1 MRVKRGVTSHQKH
14 QKIRQATK
22 GFSHPNRA
30 SIKRGKQAV
39 TKSLQFQ
46 YRDRR
51 NRKRTFREL
60 WNARINAAA
69 RLNGTTYSKL
79 IAALKGANIQLDRK
93 VLSELAVN
101 EPKAFEA
108 VVQAATKKYPKA
120 LLLKKNH
127 PVQGGF
133 LVSDCP

>member
-1 MRVKRGVTSHQKH
+1 MRVKRGVPGHAKH
-14 QKIRQATK
+14 QKIRRATK
-22 GFSHPNRA
+22 GMSHPNRV

-39 TKSLQFQ
+39 TKSLQYA

-51 NRKRTFREL
+51 NRKRTFRAL

-79 IAALKGANIQLDRK
+79 IAGLKAAKVELDRK
-93 VLSELAVN
+93 VLAELAVN

-108 VVQAATKKYPKA
+108 VVKAAK
-120 LLLKKNH
+120 
-127 PVQGGF
+127 
-133 LVSDCP
+133 

>member
-1 MRVKRGVTSHQKH
+1 MRVKRGVTSHAKH

-51 NRKRTFREL
+51 NRKRTFRAL
-60 WNARINAAA
+60 WNTRINAAA
-69 RLNGTTYSKL
+69 RLNGTTYSVF
-79 IAALKGANIQLDRK
+79 IHGLKENGIDLDRK
-93 VLSELAVN
+93 VLSEMAVN
-101 EPKAFEA
+101 EPEAFAA
-108 VVQAATKKYPKA
+108 VVKAATK
-120 LLLKKNH
+120 
-127 PVQGGF
+127 
-133 LVSDCP
+133 